1 MIQNV
6 VVGFKN
12 SANLLCRVKVGANVA
27 RPAAAA
33 TLNRRKLV
41 AR

>member
-12 SANLLCRVKVGANVA
+12 SANLLWRVKAGANVA

-33 TLNRRKLV
+33 TRNRRNLV
-41 AR
+41 AM